1 MGINQYMRSVMTS
14 FQSLHQNEV
23 SNDVIST
30 HNVIY
35 LSIIYLFIPKCDTVL
50 RTASL
55 PSPALLLFFRSI
67 NLTQRPEELCQVG
80 QCGASLGT
88 LTRWPSY
95 SPSSPLCTPQ
105 HARRTRRIC
114 LPSSRRSLLTTAA
127 LGTSVL
133 AMARQPSV

>member
-35 LSIIYLFIPKCDTVL
+35 LLFIYLFLNVTPCCGL
-50 RTASL
+50 RHYL
-55 PSPALLLFFRSI
+55 HQPCYFFFRSI